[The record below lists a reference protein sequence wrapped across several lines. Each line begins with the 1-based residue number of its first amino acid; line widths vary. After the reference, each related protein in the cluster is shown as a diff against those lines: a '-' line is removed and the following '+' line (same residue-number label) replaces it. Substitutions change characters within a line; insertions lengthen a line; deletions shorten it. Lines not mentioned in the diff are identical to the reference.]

1 MTAFTDYITANL
13 DRLELGTFAITRAH
27 AAHHPEVFEVRR
39 NYETIRDHVAASH
52 GAQPQV
58 GEELAQISRLTGG
71 YAIPDDACMTLE
83 GTYRMLQEAHRLYEA
98 EAEGGPGAEGARAA
112 GADAASVD
120 AAACAHDAESAADAD
135 AARVQ

>member
-1 MTAFTDYITANL
+1 MIAFTDYITANL
-13 DRLELGTFAITRAH
+13 DRLDLGTFAITRAH
-27 AAHHPEVFEVRR
+27 AAHHPEVFDVRR
-39 NYETIRDHVAASH
+39 NYETIRDRVAASH

-98 EAEGGPGAEGARAA
+98 EGGA
-112 GADAASVD
+112 GTGT
-120 AAACAHDAESAADAD
+120 ESAADAD